1 MAHGL
6 KQFAQFSAIALITV
20 LGSTKAGIAIES
32 QDVKARLLADIG
44 FQYAALGDSQRST
57 EVLEQALRST
67 KAMSARCFQGNL
79 LAKIGGGYL
88 LVGQETQGKQLL
100 TEALQTAVA
109 QEATRCSRSGTS
121 PTESLRNRAKEYAD
135 AGHFDLALELG
146 QRLVDPMTLAEL
158 AGYLSAAGQ
167 PERATKV
174 LNQAIDRAESLTHQA
189 DRTQMLVVMAERL
202 RWGEHREQSSVV
214 LQRALESL
222 NAPAQSKPAPSNAVN
237 SKPAPVS
244 AKFSAESLQVSSTLR
259 IARVFAAIGENQ
271 QAIEVL
277 NQVVPKIRTLA
288 SQPLPLDRVG
298 YQIDAAL
305 QYGELGQKSQSGDL
319 LAEAL
324 ASVQGIPRD
333 GSSNREYA
341 VTKIAEGY
349 AKLGD
354 FKQALQLAQ
363 AIPIVSQRTS
373 ALGQIA
379 IAYAKAGNLDAG
391 VKLAQSIKNRNAV
404 LIEVVRHHLGNKQP
418 DQAWNLV
425 QTYQVKGILSEV
437 AVGFVEAGQPEK
449 ALQIVQTGNLKG
461 FVPDL
466 ALSYVKV
473 GQPDQALQLVANQQ
487 MEWILPAIARGF
499 AKQGQLDSALRV
511 TQAMNDKNYKAQA
524 LIAIAQVYTKQ
535 DAAEQGSIQSIL
547 ANPMT
552 LLRSLF
558 GDSEREKAAKKV
570 LDQALQV
577 TQSY

>member
-44 FQYAALGDSQRST
+44 FHYAELGESQRSI

-67 KAMSARCFQGNL
+67 RAMSSRCFQGNP

-100 TEALQTAVA
+100 IEAIQTARA
-109 QEATRCSRSGTS
+109 QEATRCSGSATS
-121 PTESLRNRAKEYAD
+121 PTESLLNRAKEYAD

-146 QRLVDPMTLAEL
+146 QKLGDPMTLAEL

-174 LNQAIDRAESLTHQA
+174 LNQAIELAEGLADQQ

-202 RWGEHREQSSVV
+202 RWGEHTEQASVV
-214 LQRALESL
+214 LKRALESL
-222 NAPAQSKPAPSNAVN
+222 NANPALSKPAP
-237 SKPAPVS
+237 
-244 AKFSAESLQVSSTLR
+244 FSAESLQVSSTLR
-259 IARVFAAIGENQ
+259 IARVFTAIGANQ

-288 SQPLPLDRVG
+288 SQPLPLDRVV
-298 YQIDAAL
+298 YQIEAAL
-305 QYGELGQKSQSGDL
+305 HYGELGQKSQSGVL

-324 ASVQGIPRD
+324 ASVKGIPRD

-341 VTKIAEGY
+341 LTNIADGY

-363 AIPIVSQRTS
+363 SIPIVSQRS

-391 VKLAQSIKNRNAV
+391 VKLAQSIGNRNAI
-404 LIEVVRHHLGNKQP
+404 LIEVVRYHLDNKQP

-425 QTYQVKGILSEV
+425 QTHQVKGILSEV
-437 AVGFVEAGQPEK
+437 AIGFVEAGQPEK

-473 GQPDQALQLVANQQ
+473 GQPDQALQLVANQR
-487 MEWILPAIARGF
+487 MEWLLPAIARGF
-499 AKQGQLDSALRV
+499 AQQGQLDSALQV
-511 TQAMNDKNYKAQA
+511 TQSMNDKNYKAQA
-524 LIAIAQVYTKQ
+524 LIAIAKVYTKQ
-535 DAAEQGSIQSIL
+535 DAAEQGSIQAML
-547 ANPMT
+547 ANPMASI
-552 LLRSLF
+552 RSLF

>member
-1 MAHGL
+1 MAHDL
-6 KQFAQFSAIALITV
+6 KQFAQYAAIALLTV

-32 QDVKARLLADIG
+32 QDIKARLLADIG
-44 FQYAALGDSQRST
+44 FQYAELGESQRSI

-67 KAMSARCFQGNL
+67 KAMSSRCFQGNL

-88 LVGQETQGKQLL
+88 LAGQETQGKQLL
-100 TEALQTAVA
+100 TEAIQTARA
-109 QEATRCSRSGTS
+109 QEATRCSGSATS
-121 PTESLRNRAKEYAD
+121 PTESLLNRTKEYAD

-146 QRLVDPMTLAEL
+146 QRLGDPMTLAEL

-174 LNQAIDRAESLTHQA
+174 LNQAIDRAESLTNQT

-202 RWGEHREQSSVV
+202 HQRGQHREQASVV
-214 LQRALESL
+214 LKRALESL
-222 NAPAQSKPAPSNAVN
+222 NANPAPSKPVPSKPAPF
-237 SKPAPVS
+237 S

-259 IARVFAAIGENQ
+259 IARVFAAIGEKQ

-305 QYGELGQKSQSGDL
+305 QYGELGEKSQSGDL

-324 ASVQGIPRD
+324 AGVQGIPRD

-341 VTKIAEGY
+341 VAKIAEGY

-354 FKQALQLAQ
+354 FEQALQLAQ
-363 AIPIVSQRTS
+363 AIPIASQRS
-373 ALGQIA
+373 AALGQIA

-391 VKLAQSIKNRNAV
+391 VKLAQSIGNRNAM
-404 LIEVVRHHLGNKQP
+404 LIEVVRYHLTNKQP
-418 DQAWNLV
+418 DQAWHLV
-425 QTYQVKGILSEV
+425 QTHQVEGILSEV

-449 ALQIVQTGNLKG
+449 ALQIVQTGNLQG
-461 FVPDL
+461 FMPDI
-466 ALSYVKV
+466 ALSYAKV
-473 GQPDQALQLVANQQ
+473 GQTDQALQLVTNQQ
-487 MEWILPAIARGF
+487 MEWLLPAIARGF
-499 AKQGQLDSALRV
+499 AQQGQLDSALQV
-511 TQAMNDKNYKAQA
+511 TQSMNDKNYKAQA
-524 LIAIAQVYTKQ
+524 LIAIAQIYTKP
-535 DAAEQGSIQSIL
+535 DAAEQGSIQAML
-547 ANPMT
+547 ANPMA
-552 LLRSLF
+552 LIRSLF

-570 LDQALQV
+570 LEQALQV

>member
-1 MAHGL
+1 
-6 KQFAQFSAIALITV
+6 
-20 LGSTKAGIAIES
+20 
-32 QDVKARLLADIG
+32 
-44 FQYAALGDSQRST
+44 
-57 EVLEQALRST
+57 
-67 KAMSARCFQGNL
+67 MSDRCFQGNP

-88 LVGQETQGKQLL
+88 LVGQETPGKQLL
-100 TEALQTAVA
+100 TEAIQTARA
-109 QEATRCSRSGTS
+109 QEAMRCSGSATS
-121 PTESLRNRAKEYAD
+121 PTESLLNRAKEYAD

-146 QRLVDPMTLAEL
+146 ERLGDPMTLAEL

-167 PERATKV
+167 AERATKV
-174 LNQAIDRAESLTHQA
+174 LNQAIELAEGLTNPT

-202 RWGEHREQSSVV
+202 RWGEHREQAAVV
-214 LQRALESL
+214 LKRALESL
-222 NAPAQSKPAPSNAVN
+222 NANPAPSNSVASKPAPF
-237 SKPAPVS
+237 S
-244 AKFSAESLQVSSTLR
+244 AKFSAESSQVSSTLR
-259 IARVFAAIGENQ
+259 MARVFAAIGEKQ

-277 NQVVPKIRTLA
+277 NQVVPKIRALA

-298 YQIDAAL
+298 HQFDAAL
-305 QYGELGQKSQSGDL
+305 QYGELGQKSQSSEL

-363 AIPIVSQRTS
+363 AIPIASQRIS

-379 IAYAKAGNLDAG
+379 IAYGKAGNLDAG
-391 VKLAQSIKNRNAV
+391 VKLAQSIGNRNAV
-404 LIEVVRHHLGNKQP
+404 LIEIVRHHLSNKQP
-418 DQAWNLV
+418 DQAWKLV

-449 ALQIVQTGNLKG
+449 ALQIVRTGNLQG

-473 GQPDQALQLVANQQ
+473 GQPEQALQLVANQQ
-487 MEWILPAIARGF
+487 MEWLLPAIARGF
-499 AKQGQLDSALRV
+499 AQQGQLDSALQV

-524 LIAIAQVYTKQ
+524 LIAIAQVYTEQ
-535 DAAEQGSIQSIL
+535 DAAELGSIQAML
-547 ANPMT
+547 TNPMA
-552 LLRSLF
+552 LIRSLF
-558 GDSEREKAAKKV
+558 GDSEREKAAKKA
-570 LDQALQV
+570 LDRALQV

>member
-44 FQYAALGDSQRST
+44 FHYAELGESQRSI

-67 KAMSARCFQGNL
+67 RAMSSRCFQGNP

-100 TEALQTAVA
+100 IEAIQTARA
-109 QEATRCSRSGTS
+109 QEATRCSGSATS
-121 PTESLRNRAKEYAD
+121 PTESLLNRAKEYAD

-146 QRLVDPMTLAEL
+146 QKLGDPMTLAEL

-174 LNQAIDRAESLTHQA
+174 LNQAIELAEGLAGQP

-202 RWGEHREQSSVV
+202 RWGEHTEQASVV
-214 LQRALESL
+214 LKRALESL
-222 NAPAQSKPAPSNAVN
+222 NANPALSKPAP
-237 SKPAPVS
+237 
-244 AKFSAESLQVSSTLR
+244 FSAESLQVSSTLR
-259 IARVFAAIGENQ
+259 IARVFTAIGANQ

-288 SQPLPLDRVG
+288 SQPLPLDRVV
-298 YQIDAAL
+298 YQIEAAL
-305 QYGELGQKSQSGDL
+305 HYGELGQKSQSGVL

-324 ASVQGIPRD
+324 ASVKGIPRD

-341 VTKIAEGY
+341 LTNIADGY

-363 AIPIVSQRTS
+363 SIPIVSQRTS

-391 VKLAQSIKNRNAV
+391 VKLAQSIGNRNAI
-404 LIEVVRHHLGNKQP
+404 LIEVVRYHLDNKQP

-425 QTYQVKGILSEV
+425 QTHQVKGILSEV
-437 AVGFVEAGQPEK
+437 AIGFVEAGQPEK

-473 GQPDQALQLVANQQ
+473 GQPDQALQLVANQR
-487 MEWILPAIARGF
+487 MEWLLPAIARGF
-499 AKQGQLDSALRV
+499 AQQGQLDSALQV
-511 TQAMNDKNYKAQA
+511 TQSMNDKNYKAQA
-524 LIAIAQVYTKQ
+524 LIAIAKVYTKQ
-535 DAAEQGSIQSIL
+535 DAAEQGSIQAML
-547 ANPMT
+547 ANPMASI
-552 LLRSLF
+552 RSLF

>member
-44 FQYAALGDSQRST
+44 FHYAELGESQRSI

-67 KAMSARCFQGNL
+67 RAMSSRCFQGNP

-100 TEALQTAVA
+100 IEAIQTART
-109 QEATRCSRSGTS
+109 QEATRCSGSATS
-121 PTESLRNRAKEYAD
+121 PTESLLNRAKEYAD

-146 QRLVDPMTLAEL
+146 QKLGDPMTLAEL

-174 LNQAIDRAESLTHQA
+174 LNQAIELAEGLADQQ

-202 RWGEHREQSSVV
+202 RWGEHTEQASVV
-214 LQRALESL
+214 LKRALESL
-222 NAPAQSKPAPSNAVN
+222 NANPALSKPAP
-237 SKPAPVS
+237 
-244 AKFSAESLQVSSTLR
+244 FSAESLQVSSTLR
-259 IARVFAAIGENQ
+259 IARVFTAIGANQ

-298 YQIDAAL
+298 YQIKAAL
-305 QYGELGQKSQSGDL
+305 HYGELGQKSQSGVL

-324 ASVQGIPRD
+324 ASVKGIPRD

-341 VTKIAEGY
+341 LTNIADGY

-363 AIPIVSQRTS
+363 SIPIVSQRTS

-391 VKLAQSIKNRNAV
+391 VKLAQSIGNRNAI
-404 LIEVVRHHLGNKQP
+404 LIEVVRYHLDNKQP

-425 QTYQVKGILSEV
+425 QTHQVKGILSEV
-437 AVGFVEAGQPEK
+437 AIGFVEAGQPEK

-473 GQPDQALQLVANQQ
+473 GQPDQALQLVANQR
-487 MEWILPAIARGF
+487 MEWLLPAIARGF
-499 AKQGQLDSALRV
+499 AQQGQLDSALQV
-511 TQAMNDKNYKAQA
+511 TQSMNDKNYKAQA
-524 LIAIAQVYTKQ
+524 LIAIAKVYTKQ
-535 DAAEQGSIQSIL
+535 DAAEQGSIQAML
-547 ANPMT
+547 ANPMASI
-552 LLRSLF
+552 RSLF